1 MHAAAWADQ
10 TGNLLCIRE
19 DLGRHNALDK
29 LIGARAGL
37 PSELGFCVL
46 TSRCSYEMVQKAV
59 IAGYATVVANFAPSS
74 LAVELAKQAGMW
86 LIALARADSAAIF
99 NSP

>member
-29 LIGARAGL
+29 LIGAHWLAQR
-37 PSELGFCVL
+37 LGFCVL
-46 TSRCSYEMVQKAV
+46 TNRCSYEMVQKTA
-59 IAGYATVVANFAPSS
+59 IAGYATVVAISAPST
-74 LAVELAKQAGMW
+74 LAVELAKPAGVR